1 VALRYIDAVWGAR
14 WQGITWLTVLS
25 SAAVVAINLAGIWG
39 IAEARRDLRLG
50 SQRVLSLETT
60 DLAHAI
66 ESRLAQARAD
76 LAFMTGSPV
85 FFDLESALGSRNPTV
100 ARWRRLEAEGAL
112 LLFLRSHPE
121 IMRAVIRS
129 PRGQPLLEAA
139 RRGGI
144 PVLWTSAGEEPE
156 SPGRRSADPIGQP
169 VEGRFE
175 PRLGTRTVEGAVR
188 ADVTIDAARLL
199 SRDERA
205 GATGRACSLRDG
217 QGRLLAA
224 QPGALP
230 GGVDAPS
237 EAEGP
242 GAQGAPG
249 RPEAAEATVDSE
261 GWSAPAP
268 WSISCTPTS
277 DSPLALLE
285 PLAARYRLTL
295 GLNLVVMSLAFV
307 LGGFAIHQTRARQT
321 MEATARQEV
330 RVRELERQL
339 FHAER
344 LGTVGRLAAGMAHEI
359 NNPLEGMSNYLALA
373 REELRSGDTVAAG
386 RRLDGLEEGLRRTT
400 SVVTQ
405 VLAHA
410 DPARAPMEPVDLGAV
425 LRQTAEF
432 VGSRPEFRGIRFLLE
447 IQDGLPAV
455 PGWPA
460 LLGQVFLN
468 LALNACEAQPQ
479 GGEVR
484 IGARSS
490 GPRVVVEIADR
501 GPGVPVSEAARIF
514 EPFYTTKQSSG
525 LGLSICYGIVTQHGG
540 ELSVLERPGGG
551 ALFRIDLPATVVEPR
566 GTIPRQTE
574 GGVRA

>member
-1 VALRYIDAVWGAR
+1 VRGAR

-25 SAAVVAINLAGIWG
+25 STAVVAINLAGIWE
-39 IAEARRDLRLG
+39 IAEARRDLRHG

-85 FFDLESALGSRNPTV
+85 FFDLEAALESRNPTV

-112 LLFLRSHPE
+112 LLFLRAHPE

-144 PVLWTSAGEEPE
+144 PVLWTSDGEEPE
-156 SPGRRSADPIGQP
+156 GSGRRSADPIGQP

-205 GATGRACSLRDG
+205 GAVGRACSLSDAE
-217 QGRLLAA
+217 GRLLAA
-224 QPGALP
+224 QPGT
-230 GGVDAPS
+230 PS
-237 EAEGP
+237 A
-242 GAQGAPG
+242 GA
-249 RPEAAEATVDSE
+249 EAAEATVSSD

-268 WSISCTPTS
+268 WHLSCGPTG

-295 GLNLVVMSLAFV
+295 GLNLIVMSLALV
-307 LGGFAIHQTRARQT
+307 LGGFAIHQARARQT
-321 MEATARQEV
+321 MEATARQEA

-373 REELRSGDTVAAG
+373 REELRRGDAAAAG
-386 RRLDGLEEGLRRTT
+386 RRLDGLEEGLRRTS
-400 SVVTQ
+400 SVVSQ

-410 DPARAPMEPVDLGAV
+410 DPARAPMAPVDLGAV
-425 LRQTAEF
+425 LRQTVEF
-432 VGSRPEFRGIRFLLE
+432 VGSRQEFRGIRFLLE
-447 IQDGLPAV
+447 IPDDLPKV
-455 PGWPA
+455 PGRPA

-484 IGARSS
+484 MAARSS

-501 GPGVPVSEAARIF
+501 GPGVPASEAARIF
-514 EPFYTTKQSSG
+514 EPFYTTKQSTG

-540 ELSVLERPGGG
+540 ELSVLPRPGGG
-551 ALFRIDLPATVVEPR
+551 ALFRIDLPATAAEIGGPAAR
-566 GTIPRQTE
+566 PAE
-574 GGVRA
+574 GGARA